1 VSRSTLQTQVVT
13 EAREFLSR
21 AVRQVIQALIPT
33 LLVIAA
39 GNTHGLNPWAIL
51 GLAGITGLV
60 SLLKSTAGLRVG
72 PGAPLWELVGERAVT
87 AAAGT
92 AIGLVTVDGFVP
104 RDAVNWSATMT
115 ASIGSALLAAAMY
128 YTNPPVVAAPV
139 DPDVMSP
146 FPEGTTFDPDAEQND
161 RGDIDVLLI
170 LGVLTVV
177 GVALLLFGV
186 SFQ

>member
-13 EAREFLSR
+13 EGREFLSR

-39 GNTHGLNPWAIL
+39 GNTTGLNPWAIL
-51 GLAGITGLV
+51 GLAAITGLV

-72 PGAPLWELVGERAVT
+72 PGAPMWALVGERAVT

-104 RDAVNWSATMT
+104 RDAIDWDQTLT
-115 ASIGSALLAAAMY
+115 ASVGSALLAAAMY
-128 YTNPPVVAAPV
+128 YTNPPVVAAQPEY
-139 DPDVMSP
+139 PL
-146 FPEGTTFDPDAEQND
+146 FPEGVEFNPDAEQAD

-170 LGVLTVV
+170 LGVLTVL

-186 SFQ
+186 SFK